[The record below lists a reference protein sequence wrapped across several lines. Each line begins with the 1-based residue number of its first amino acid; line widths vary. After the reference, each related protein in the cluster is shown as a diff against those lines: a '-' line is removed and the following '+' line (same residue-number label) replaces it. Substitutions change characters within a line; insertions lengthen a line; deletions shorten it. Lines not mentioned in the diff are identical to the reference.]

1 MIIPIAD
8 NIEEERAHEAGEKQ
22 NEKLNTIWQTPPFF
36 YTQPSNLR
44 NTLKKS
50 PKNVKNQGKEEWGGG
65 REGRVGREGEGER
78 KKTKASPHLCC
89 TNWSEFLLNDLL
101 SILLANL
108 FFYFSSYLSNMG
120 NFPCFEFGNIFLK
133 HFSKDIILHLFVF
146 LVRISYVNAACLL
159 GPQHHR
165 R

>member
-50 PKNVKNQGKEEWGGG
+50 PKNVKNQGKDRRMRRWERRKGWEGG
-65 REGRVGREGEGER
+65 RGRKEEN
-78 KKTKASPHLCC
+78 K
-89 TNWSEFLLNDLL
+89 
-101 SILLANL
+101 
-108 FFYFSSYLSNMG
+108 
-120 NFPCFEFGNIFLK
+120 
-133 HFSKDIILHLFVF
+133 SKPTSVLHQL
-146 LVRISYVNAACLL
+146 I
-159 GPQHHR
+159 
-165 R
+165 